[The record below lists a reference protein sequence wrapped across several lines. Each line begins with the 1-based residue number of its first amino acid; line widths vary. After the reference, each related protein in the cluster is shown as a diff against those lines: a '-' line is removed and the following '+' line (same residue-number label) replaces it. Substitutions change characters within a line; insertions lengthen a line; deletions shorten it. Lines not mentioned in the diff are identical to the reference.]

1 MLVAT
6 VSEIP
11 GKRIAEV
18 IGMVRG
24 STVRAR
30 HVGHDFMAK
39 LRNVVGG
46 EITDYTKM
54 IAEAREEALD
64 RMVSHARS
72 NGANAVICVR
82 FSTSEVMEGA
92 AEILVYGTAV
102 IMADD

>member
-30 HVGHDFMAK
+30 HVGHDF
-39 LRNVVGG
+39 L
-46 EITDYTKM
+46 
-54 IAEAREEALD
+54 
-64 RMVSHARS
+64 
-72 NGANAVICVR
+72 ANAVAGDYCYFDCAHFV
-82 FSTSEVMEGA
+82 FWLTKKGPSKEP
-92 AEILVYGTAV
+92 LP
-102 IMADD
+102 